1 MQPIVGQLDEDEEDG
16 DGGAVDAQSHG
27 GRGQGLWRG
36 EAERHS
42 VFIFHQSLI
51 QCIKEAPA
59 ILYNLIAF
67 RLNSAKFKSYFGHTA
82 GTVPRVNY
90 RLIEP

>member
-1 MQPIVGQLDEDEEDG
+1 MLKAMV
-16 DGGAVDAQSHG
+16 VG
-27 GRGQGLWRG
+27 GRACG
-36 EAERHS
+36 EEKQS
-42 VFIFHQSLI
+42 VTVCSFLSLI